1 MPKVPMFIRVE
12 PELKKWLE
20 DRAENERRSASD
32 YARIVLEDHKKNV
45 DNPRKS

>member
-20 DRAENERRSASD
+20 DRAEKERRSASD
-32 YARIVLEDHKKNV
+32 YARIVLEDHRRKEDKK
-45 DNPRKS
+45 R